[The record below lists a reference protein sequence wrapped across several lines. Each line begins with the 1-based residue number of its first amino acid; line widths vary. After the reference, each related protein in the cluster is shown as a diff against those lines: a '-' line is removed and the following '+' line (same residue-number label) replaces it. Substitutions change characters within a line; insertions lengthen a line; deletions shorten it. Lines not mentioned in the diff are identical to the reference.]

1 MSMKAERSALELAM
15 ARSCMSAK
23 DIAEKAQIPEMT
35 VKNVLSGRS
44 VRPRTIGL
52 VCKALGVDVTEIMK
66 KGD

>member
-15 ARSCMSAK
+15 ARSCMSVK

-52 VCKALGVDVTEIMK
+52 VCKALGVDVTEIVK
-66 KGD
+66 KED